1 MFSTSS
7 TVADAGMLTVLL
19 IAPDRNGWTA
29 AIIRT
34 WPIGPMARSPS
45 AQSNTS

>member
-7 TVADAGMLTVLL
+7 TVAVSGMLTVLL
-19 IAPDRNGWTA
+19 IAPEMNGWTA

-34 WPIGPMARSPS
+34 WPIGEMARSPI
-45 AQSNTS
+45 AQSKTS

>member
-1 MFSTSS
+1 
-7 TVADAGMLTVLL
+7 MLTVLEM
-19 IAPDRNGWTA
+19 APEIQGWIA

-34 WPIGPMARSPS
+34 WPIGEMERSPI